1 MNKREFC
8 VVLAIVT
15 LMLIILL
22 SLPAYATTY
31 TYDALGRL
39 KTATYSSQ
47 KVLYSY
53 DAGGN
58 LTNMATSEDTVP
70 PTTVIDVNPPQPD
83 GENGWYKTAPM
94 ITLSTDETAT
104 TYYRWDDG
112 PDTTYTAS
120 FAAPEGTH
128 TLSFYSVDLVD
139 NVEIF
144 HYQAFKVDTTAPNAP
159 MFNTVFPIN
168 AGNQGN
174 FPVSG
179 YADPGTTVYIT
190 ASDGTNE
197 VTTTAIAGTTFN
209 VTLDLSSLAPGTI
222 TFTAYSKDEAGNV
235 SIVSI
240 PATTTKD
247 VVTPETMINLSGTLR
262 QDGWYTSDVTV
273 TLVATDTSMGVE
285 KTEYSFDNANWL
297 TYTDT
302 FTVSAEGINTVYYRS
317 IDNAGNTEATQEQ
330 TVKIDKM
337 IPTVNANPYG
347 SFYNNTQSVTLSAS
361 EPANIYYT
369 TDGSEPTTSSAQYIG
384 LPIDILGT
392 TTLKFMAVDTAG
404 NLSQT
409 YTENY
414 VIDTTKPTT
423 TISLSGAYNQNGCYV
438 SDVQVTL
445 TATDMASGVDRTE
458 YNLNNSSWINYTA
471 PFTITTDGTTTVY
484 YRSVDKAGNYE
495 TTKSEI
501 IKINKAGFPAAVT
514 KLIQPDAVAGKDAQ
528 ISQPEAGWNFGTT
541 TLMTMGMSNGAR
553 RDLLQF
559 DLSSI
564 PSNAAIAKAELKLN
578 YYGGSSSYPMDIS
591 THRVTSNWSE
601 GTVTWNQRDS
611 GISWAAVGGDF
622 NATPESTTHLEGTYG
637 WYAWDI
643 TNLTQMWFNGT
654 VSNYGVLLK
663 CNESTVPNGNY
674 KYFYSSDY
682 GTASLRPQLMVTYTV
697 P

>member
-1 MNKREFC
+1 MHKREFC
-8 VVLAIVT
+8 VVLAIVVLI
-15 LMLIILL
+15 LMLPL

-31 TYDALGRL
+31 TYDVLGRL

-58 LTNMATSEDTVP
+58 MLTVLSSEDTVP
-70 PTTVIDVNPPQPD
+70 PTTAVDVSPQQPD
-83 GENGWYKTAPM
+83 GENGWYRTAPT
-94 ITLSTDETAT
+94 ISLSANETAT
-104 TYYRWDDG
+104 TYYHWDDR
-112 PDTTYTAS
+112 PDTTYTAA
-120 FAAPEGTH
+120 FTAPEGIH
-128 TLSFYSVDLVD
+128 TLSYYSVDLVD

-144 HYQAFKVDTTAPNAP
+144 HYQMFKVDTTTPSAP
-159 MFNTVFPIN
+159 MFNTIFPIN
-168 AGNQGN
+168 ADNQN
-174 FPVSG
+174 SFPVSG

-209 VTLDLSSLAPGTI
+209 ATLDLSNLMPSTI
-222 TFTAYSKDEAGNV
+222 TFTATSKDEAGNI
-235 SIVSI
+235 SPISI

-247 VVTPETMINLSGTLR
+247 VVMPETTINLNGTLR
-262 QDGWYTSDVTV
+262 QDGWYTSDVTA

-297 TYTDT
+297 IYADT
-302 FTVSAEGINTVYYRS
+302 FMVNAEGINTIYYRS
-317 IDNAGNTEATQEQ
+317 IDNAGNTETTKEQ
-330 TVKIDKM
+330 VVKIDKM
-337 IPTVNANPYG
+337 IPTVSANPHG
-347 SFYNNTQSVTLSAS
+347 GFYNSTQSVILSVS

-384 LPIDILGT
+384 PPINVVGT
-392 TTLKFMAVDTAG
+392 TTIKFVAIDTAG
-404 NLSQT
+404 NWSQV
-409 YTENY
+409 YTESY
-414 VIDTTKPTT
+414 VIDTTKPITT
-423 TISLSGAYNQNGCYV
+423 DSLSGAYNQNGCYV

-445 TATDMASGVDRTE
+445 TATDTISGVARTE
-458 YNLNNSSWINYTA
+458 YNLNNSNWITYTA

-484 YRSVDKAGNYE
+484 YRSVDRAGNYE

-501 IKINKAGFPAAVT
+501 VRINKAGFPAAVT
-514 KLIQPDAVAGKDAQ
+514 KIIQPDATAGKDAQ

-559 DLSSI
+559 DLSAI
-564 PSNAAIAKAELKLN
+564 PSNAAITKAELKLN
-578 YYGGSSSYPMDIS
+578 YYGGSSSYPMDMS
-591 THRVTSNWSE
+591 AHRVTSNWSE

-611 GISWAAVGGDF
+611 GISWATIGGDF
-622 NATPESTTHLEGTYG
+622 NSSPESTTHLEGTYG
-637 WYAWDI
+637 WYTWDI

-654 VSNYGVLLK
+654 VPNYGVLLK

-682 GTASLRPQLMVTYTV
+682 GTASLRPQLVVIYTL